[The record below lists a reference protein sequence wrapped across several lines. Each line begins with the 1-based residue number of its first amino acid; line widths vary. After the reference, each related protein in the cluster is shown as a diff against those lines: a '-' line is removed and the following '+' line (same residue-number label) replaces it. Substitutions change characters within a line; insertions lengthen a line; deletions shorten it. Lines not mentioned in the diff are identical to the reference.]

1 MELLL
6 CYIKCSVMKLFIA
19 ALGEYS
25 IRIIQEIMPCSMH
38 IEVTVCC
45 MGACGHLPDTARI

>member
-19 ALGEYS
+19 ALDEYS
-25 IRIIQEIMPCSMH
+25 IRIIQ
-38 IEVTVCC
+38 
-45 MGACGHLPDTARI
+45 